1 VGTFRRPK
9 GSYVRQTPDW
19 YIQEG
24 SCVGGIITVVS
35 PPVPSL
41 DLFNNASDGTLLHV
55 YQVIV
60 GAQGYGPYALQTL
73 QGHGANLITN
83 AFPVVADDAR
93 PWGQLYW
100 DSQTAAQT
108 WVSGSPADGQNY
120 GSNYALDATGSTI
133 DSLQTTGPI
142 SVLPPGYSLRVWYP
156 NNFGVGTHA
165 TLSAS
170 FRYVEVMDRG

>member
-1 VGTFRRPK
+1 VGTFRTPK

-19 YIQEG
+19 YIHDG
-24 SCVGGIITVVS
+24 SSIGGIVTVVS

-41 DLFNNASDGTLLHV
+41 DLFNNATDGTLLHV

-60 GAQGYGPYALQTL
+60 GAQGYGPYALMTL
-73 QGHGANLITN
+73 KGHGANFITG
-83 AFPVVADDAR
+83 AFPVVADDAL

-100 DSQTAAQT
+100 DSQTAVQT
-108 WVSGSPADGQNY
+108 WVSGTPANGSNY
-120 GSNYALDATGSTI
+120 GSAYALDATGSTI
-133 DSLQTTGPI
+133 DSLQTPGPI

-156 NNFGVGTHA
+156 INFGTGTIG

-170 FRYVEVMDRG
+170 FRYVEIQDRG